1 VIQHS
6 AFAKSVH
13 IVGLG
18 GSGMGALA
26 RLLLGWGF
34 QVSGSDVSDSGQ
46 LKTLARL
53 GVRVSVGHAAQ
64 NVPGGVDIV
73 VYSAAVPLDNPELA
87 CARARSVPVLKYAE
101 YLGRLMEERVGV
113 AVAGTHGKTTTTAL
127 TAFLLDCAGRQ
138 PTFVVGGDVPCL
150 GGPARAGTGDAMV
163 VEACEYDES
172 FLHFHPRYAAVTN
185 VEAEH
190 LDYFGDVTR
199 MERAFAAF
207 CGCLKER
214 GCLVLSDLVPTTIAR
229 DAASGVRLV
238 RAGLEAGCEWRATN
252 LFEKAGH
259 YRFTLEHQGKPLGD
273 VALRIPGEHNV
284 RNAVLASA
292 LVGEMGVAPQAILEA
307 LPQFSGVKRRLE
319 DLGTFGGVTL
329 IEDYAHHPT
338 EIKAGERALRQVF
351 PGRRLVL
358 AFQPHQISRTRQ
370 FVGDF
375 AEALKR
381 FDRVLLLDI
390 FSVRD
395 RPEERQAFATADLVR
410 AVERGG
416 GEIRSVGEPEMA
428 APSIANEAR
437 AGDVLVLMGAGS
449 IHEIAERVQNSLPAL
464 V

>member
-6 AFAKSVH
+6 AFVKSVH

-26 RLLLGWGF
+26 RLLLGWHF
-34 QVSGSDVSDSGQ
+34 QVSGSDVCDSGQ
-46 LKTLARL
+46 LAALARL

-64 NVPGGVDIV
+64 NVPAGAEIV
-73 VYSAAVPLDNPELA
+73 VYSAAVPADNPELA
-87 CARARSVPVLKYAE
+87 VARARSLPVLKYAE
-101 YLGRLMEERVGV
+101 YLGRLMDERVGV

-127 TAFLLDCAGRQ
+127 TAFLLESAARQ

-150 GGPARAGTGDAMV
+150 GGPARAGAGDAMV

-172 FLHFHPRYAAVTN
+172 FLHFRSRYAAVTN

-199 MERAFAAF
+199 MERAFRAF
-207 CGCLKER
+207 CACVRER
-214 GCLVLSDLVPTTIAR
+214 GCLVLSDLVSPAIAA
-229 DAASGVRLV
+229 DLAPSVKLV
-238 RAGLEAGCEWRATN
+238 RAGLDPSCEWRATD
-252 LFEKAGH
+252 LAEKGGR
-259 YRFTLEHQGKPLGD
+259 YRFTLEHGGERLGE
-273 VALRIPGEHNV
+273 VALRVPGEHNV
-284 RNAVLASA
+284 RNAVVASA
-292 LVGEMGVAPQAILEA
+292 LVGEMGVAPQSILDA
-307 LPQFSGVKRRLE
+307 LPQFTGVRRRLE

-358 AFQPHQISRTRQ
+358 AFQPHQISRTRH
-370 FVGDF
+370 FVGEF
-375 AEALKR
+375 ADALKR

-395 RPEERQAFATADLVR
+395 RPEERLAFDTSDLVR
-410 AVERGG
+410 AVERNGG
-416 GEIRSVGEPEMA
+416 QIRSVGGPEAA
-428 APSIANEAR
+428 APSIAHEAR

-449 IHEIAERVQNSLPAL
+449 IHEIAERVQSALPAL

>member
-1 VIQHS
+1 LIQHS
-6 AFAKSVH
+6 AFTKSVH
-13 IVGLG
+13 IIGLG

-26 RLLLGWGF
+26 RLLLGWGY
-34 QVSGSDVSDSGQ
+34 QVSGSDVCNSAQ
-46 LKTLARL
+46 LATLARL

-64 NVPGGVDIV
+64 NLPDGAEIV
-73 VYSAAVPLDNPELA
+73 VYSAAVPPENPELVR
-87 CARARSVPVLKYAE
+87 ARARSLPTLKYAE
-101 YLGRLMEERVGV
+101 YLGRLMDERVGA

-127 TAFLLDCAGRQ
+127 TAFLLDRAGRQ

-150 GGPARAGTGDAMV
+150 GGPARAGAGDAMV

-172 FLHFHPRYAAVTN
+172 FLHFRPRYAAITN

-190 LDYFGDVTR
+190 LDYFGDVAR

-207 CGCLKER
+207 AACVKER
-214 GCLVLSDLVPTTIAR
+214 GCLVLSDLVPRAIAGQAGR
-229 DAASGVRLV
+229 SVRLV
-238 RAGLEAGCEWRATN
+238 RAGLEPACEWRATS
-252 LFEKAGH
+252 LVEQAGR
-259 YRFTLEHQGKPLGD
+259 YRFTLEHAGRELGE
-273 VALRIPGEHNV
+273 VAMRVPGEHNV
-284 RNAVLASA
+284 RNAVMASA
-292 LVGEMGVAPQAILEA
+292 LVGEMGVAPQAILDA

-338 EIKAGERALRQVF
+338 EITAGERALRQVY

-370 FVGDF
+370 FVGEF
-375 AEALKR
+375 VEALRR

-395 RPEERQAFATADLVR
+395 RPEERLAFATSDLVR

-416 GEIRSVGEPEMA
+416 GQVRSVGEAEIA
-428 APSIANEAR
+428 APSIASEAR

-449 IHEIAERVQNSLPAL
+449 IHEIAERVQNALPAL